1 MVKARIKIPSNLKM
15 RIDADPFSTPKTR
28 GHRVKLLRRM
38 TNMSRDAVAEKYSFL
53 NANTLK
59 SWEIGREGGVTLNGA
74 RRLLQMA
81 KAEGIECSFDW
92 LMYQIGDGPRVVNL
106 GASDNKET
114 KEHNIS
120 TSSEKKQIIDELRL
134 FRFHHPNSID
144 YIVQDE
150 SMTPHYLPGDYIAGV
165 AYQEH
170 EFEKVIE
177 KICIVQFEDGTKLL
191 RLVKNGSS
199 PNRVNLFSV
208 NLQTQSS
215 QLVLLD
221 QTIVC
226 AAPVLWQRRSI

>member
-1 MVKARIKIPSNLKM
+1 MTKARSKVPANLKM

-38 TNMSRDAVAEKYSFL
+38 TNMSRDAVADKYPFL

-59 SWEIGREGGVTLNGA
+59 SWEIGREGGVTINGA

-106 GASDNKET
+106 NSSDSKEND
-114 KEHNIS
+114 KS
-120 TSSEKKQIIDELRL
+120 FSASSEKKQIIDELRL
-134 FRFHHPNSID
+134 FRFHHPNSLD
-144 YIVQDE
+144 YIVHDE
-150 SMTPHYLPGDYIAGV
+150 SMTPHFSPGDYVAGIAY
-165 AYQEH
+165 AEH
-170 EFEKVIE
+170 ELAKIIE
-177 KICIVQFEDGTKLL
+177 KICIIQFEDGSKLL
-191 RLVKNGSS
+191 RLIKNGTA
-199 PNRVNLFSV
+199 PNKFNLFSL

-221 QTIVC
+221 QVIVC
-226 AAPVLWQRRSI
+226 AAPVMWQRRSI